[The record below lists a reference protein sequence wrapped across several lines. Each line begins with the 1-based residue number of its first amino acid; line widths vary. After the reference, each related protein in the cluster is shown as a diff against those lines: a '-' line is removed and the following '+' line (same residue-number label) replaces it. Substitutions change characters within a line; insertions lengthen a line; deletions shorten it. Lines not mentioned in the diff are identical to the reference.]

1 MGGVEAREQVEG
13 ANGLEDAQVTRQ
25 DHPLVKYAEM
35 FTHNFD
41 LIAERKSVVYHL
53 RELAKASVLAKYLLE
68 SGMKMEDPW
77 FNLASE
83 ISCATCPNVPQ
94 LWTKRCHSQIH
105 VQDGK
110 VMEKENGFRHN
121 VNSVYG
127 GVQFGLD
134 RISVDQFRINVVRAA
149 MPGVT
154 ISCGSRINS
163 SCGRTCGSRP
173 NRCRE
178 STWSCSSSEAFSTLK
193 ASSSNLD

>member
-1 MGGVEAREQVEG
+1 MADVLLSDDNVLVPRVKMGIEAREQVETT
-13 ANGLEDAQVTRQ
+13 NGLEDAQVTRP

-68 SGMKMEDPW
+68 SGMQMEDYW
-77 FNLASE
+77 FNLVSD

-110 VMEKENGFRHN
+110 VVEKENGFRHN

-134 RISVDQFRINVVRAA
+134 RISVDQFRINAVRAA

-154 ISCGSRINS
+154 TDRVAAGLTAAVAAPVAVVPTQI
-163 SCGRTCGSRP
+163 
-173 NRCRE
+173 
-178 STWSCSSSEAFSTLK
+178 
-193 ASSSNLD
+193 